1 MNLHTID
8 HKQLGFAW
16 LDTSSAQLCKNLK
29 FAQEHDCEL
38 NAFHTHRRQQKKSS
52 EQICYDV
59 QRADQGVSKGTTAP
73 LPFH

>member
-29 FAQEHDCEL
+29 FAQEHDCDL
-38 NAFHTHRRQQKKSS
+38 NAFHTRTRQQKKSS

-59 QRADQGVSKGTTAP
+59 QRADQGVSKRATAP